1 MLFRSRTRL
10 NHPSA
15 CVDGIALSTT
25 EYKIPCLSCM
35 QKHWLDMV
43 AVKMEAEQAEHE
55 EYEEIAYF
63 CPRTG
68 EFTETEDMIEYNQ
81 KMKDF
86 ASGMM
91 RRTHE

>member
-1 MLFRSRTRL
+1 MSARL
-10 NHPSA
+10 EMRL
-15 CVDGIALSTT
+15 ISTT
-25 EYKIPCLSCM
+25 EYRIPCLSCM
-35 QKHWLDMV
+35 QEHWRYLV

-68 EFTETEDMIEYNQ
+68 DFTETEDMIEYNQ

>member
-1 MLFRSRTRL
+1 MSTRL
-10 NHPSA
+10 E
-15 CVDGIALSTT
+15 VRLISTT
-25 EYKIPCLSCM
+25 EYRIPCLSCM
-35 QKHWLDMV
+35 QEHWRHLV
-43 AVKMEAEQAEHE
+43 AVKMKAEYE

-91 RRTHE
+91 RRKA